1 MNNLL
6 RTIPKVDDILKDAHW
21 RALAPY
27 PVECAKSHLRDVLSE
42 LRAAIKAGKAHV
54 AMPVEALIEET
65 KRRTEQSLRP
75 ALKKVINGTGVIIH
89 TNLGRSPLAHA
100 AIERL
105 LAIGSGY
112 SNLEYALAEGK
123 RGDRHE
129 HCLALLKRLTGA
141 EGALVVNNNA
151 AAVLLSLNTLAEG
164 REVIISRGEL
174 IEVGGSFR
182 IPEIMAKSGA
192 ALREVGTTNRTFK
205 EDYERGL
212 NERTALIMKAHTSNY
227 RIRGFVHEATSAE
240 LAVVAA
246 GHHIPFYFDTGS
258 GLLSDFGGDANFEE
272 PTIAVEA
279 GICDVI
285 SFSGDKL
292 LGGPQAG
299 IILGHASLIDA
310 MKKNPLT
317 RALRPDKF
325 TLSALE
331 ATLLLYL
338 DKEKARQEIP
348 VLRMIH
354 QDPRVVRTRAG
365 HVARM
370 VRKDAP
376 PVTVEVVRLYAE
388 VGGGSLPDI
397 SIPSYGLSLQ
407 PSAISVEKLEQRMRG
422 LDTPVIGRIEKGRF
436 LIDMRTVQQEDEP
449 YLAFAIQTALR
460 DGR

>member
-6 RTIPKVDDILKDAHW
+6 RTIPKVDDILKDALW
-21 RALAPY
+21 QALSGY
-27 PVECAKSHLRDVLSE
+27 PAECAKDHLRDVLNE
-42 LRAAIKAGKAHV
+42 LRAAIKEGKAHD
-54 AMPVEALIEET
+54 AAPVEAIIEET

-89 TNLGRSPLAHA
+89 TNLGRSPLAHS

-105 LAIGSGY
+105 LAIASGY
-112 SNLEYALAEGK
+112 SNLEYRIPEGK

-129 HCLALLKRLTGA
+129 HCLALLKRLTGT

-151 AAVLLSLNTLAEG
+151 AAVLLCLNTLAEG
-164 REVIISRGEL
+164 REVIIGRGEL

-192 ALREVGTTNRTFK
+192 TLREVGTTNRTFK
-205 EDYERGL
+205 EDYEGGI
-212 NERTALIMKAHTSNY
+212 NEKTALIMKAHTSNY
-227 RIRGFVHEATSAE
+227 RIRGFAHEATSAE
-240 LAVVAA
+240 LAAVAA

-258 GLLSDFGGDANFEE
+258 GLLSDLGGDAGFEE
-272 PTIAVEA
+272 PTVAVEA

-299 IILGHASLIDA
+299 IILGRARLIDT

-338 DKEKARQEIP
+338 DKDKARREIP
-348 VLRMIH
+348 ILRMLH
-354 QDPRVVRTRAG
+354 QDPHVVKTRAG
-365 HVARM
+365 KVARM
-370 VRKDAP
+370 VRKGSPAAAI
-376 PVTVEVVRLYAE
+376 EVVRLYAE
-388 VGGGSLPDI
+388 VGGGSLPDV
-397 SIPSYGLSLQ
+397 SLPSYGLSLQ

-449 YLAFAIQTALR
+449 YLVLAIQTALR